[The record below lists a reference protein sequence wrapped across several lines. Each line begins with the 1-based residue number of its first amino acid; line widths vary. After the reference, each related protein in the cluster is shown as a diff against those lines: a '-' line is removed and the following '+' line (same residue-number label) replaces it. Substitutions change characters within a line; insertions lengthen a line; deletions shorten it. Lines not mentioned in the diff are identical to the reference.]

1 MVECD
6 THHEIFRTFL
16 PSPDESRG
24 RIRNAPGVVGI
35 PGNVGA
41 DHSLAIGPAIAGIGL
56 PPPPATVP
64 MLSLVMGRP
73 LAPAVDTKSTVLPLL
88 SLFAAAIVLG
98 NVHITMLPGGI
109 HRAMSAAYPLLR
121 FVP

>member
-1 MVECD
+1 
-6 THHEIFRTFL
+6 
-16 PSPDESRG
+16 
-24 RIRNAPGVVGI
+24 
-35 PGNVGA
+35 
-41 DHSLAIGPAIAGIGL
+41 
-56 PPPPATVP
+56 